1 MSDNS
6 LLAAVVDTLKRMSLT
21 VFTAESCTGG
31 LISKMITDVSGASEV
46 IKGGIVCYVNEIK
59 TSLLGVKKETIKEY
73 TEVSEQCCY
82 EMAEC
87 AKRISGADIGLST
100 TGYASG
106 GDGVPPDMVGVVYIG
121 ISDSFGTS
129 VMRLSLNGDRN
140 EVRTEAA
147 HELLEVLIGRLEAY
161 E

>member
-6 LLAAVVDTLKRMSLT
+6 LPAAVVDALKRMSLT

-31 LISKMITDVSGASEV
+31 LIAKMITDVSGASEV

-59 TSLLGVKKETIKEY
+59 TSLLGVNEETIKEH
-73 TEVSEQCCY
+73 TEVSEQCCC
-82 EMAEC
+82 EMAER
-87 AKRISGADIGLST
+87 ARKISGADIGLST

-106 GDGVPPDMVGVVYIG
+106 GEGVPPDMVGVVYVG
-121 ISDSFGTS
+121 ISDSFGMS

-140 EVRTEAA
+140 EVRTAA
-147 HELLEVLIGRLEAY
+147 ACELLEILLNRLEAY